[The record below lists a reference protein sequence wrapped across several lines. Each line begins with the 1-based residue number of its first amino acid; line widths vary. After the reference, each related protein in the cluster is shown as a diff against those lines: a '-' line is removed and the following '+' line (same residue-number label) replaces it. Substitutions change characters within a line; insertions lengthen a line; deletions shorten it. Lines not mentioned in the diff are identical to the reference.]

1 LEVANTIIKEI
12 ILFNKLMVPI
22 CFFVA
27 GLFFF
32 TQYTIAAEPGAGY
45 GRACDA
51 QKASGQ
57 QQPLDPEAEKKY
69 EKFMLE
75 TVDLRKEL
83 GEKQAAF
90 QSLMASENPD
100 PSKIAM
106 LTQEYYQLRDFI
118 TEKAM
123 LAGLMEKSQG
133 CNGCGGKSGVACGRP
148 ASGKNVEKTN

>member
-1 LEVANTIIKEI
+1 
-12 ILFNKLMVPI
+12 M
-22 CFFVA
+22 
-27 GLFFF
+27 
-32 TQYTIAAEPGAGY
+32 
-45 GRACDA
+45 
-51 QKASGQ
+51 
-57 QQPLDPEAEKKY
+57 
-69 EKFMLE
+69 ME

-83 GEKQAAF
+83 DAKQVAF

-118 TEKAM
+118 TEKAV

-133 CNGCGGKSGVACGRP
+133 YNGCGGKSGVACGLS

>member
-1 LEVANTIIKEI
+1 ML
-12 ILFNKLMVPI
+12 NKLMVPV

-32 TQYTIAAEPGAGY
+32 TQYTIAAEPGAGC
-45 GRACDA
+45 GRACDT
-51 QKASGQ
+51 QKGSGQ
-57 QQPLDPEAEKKY
+57 QQPLDAEAKKKY
-69 EKFMLE
+69 EKFMME

-83 GEKQAAF
+83 DEKQVAF

-118 TEKAM
+118 TEKAV

-133 CNGCGGKSGVACGRP
+133 CNGCGGKSGVACGLS